1 MYQIIKTNK
10 FSKSYRRVDEKYL
23 NFISKTLARLF
34 LWPPFEKEHNVH
46 SLNWKYEKYLSINVT
61 WDYRIIFN
69 IDKKENIIYLYDI
82 WTHSQ
87 LYK

>member
-1 MYQIIKTNK
+1 MYKILRKKYFDKKLYKLNDNILDKIEI
-10 FSKSYRRVDEKYL
+10 VLEILEK
-23 NFISKTLARLF
+23 
-34 LWPPFEKEHNVH
+34 WPPFEKEYNVH
-46 SLNWKYEKYLSINVT
+46 SLNWKYKKYLSINIT